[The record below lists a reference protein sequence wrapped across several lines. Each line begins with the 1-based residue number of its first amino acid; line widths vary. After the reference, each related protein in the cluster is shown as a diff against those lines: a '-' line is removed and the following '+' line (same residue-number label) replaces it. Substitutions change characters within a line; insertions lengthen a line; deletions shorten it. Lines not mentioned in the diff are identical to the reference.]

1 MSAATTSSAI
11 DPAHIVVTEPVPGSA
26 YPVDLMYIEMIDG
39 AYIPIGMRK
48 PKGPGPF
55 PLILFATGNGGGG
68 MTMLRDHINTKGWT
82 QDQLLDAGYA
92 VAWMRYRAEVDYA
105 YDRIGKLI
113 ESGRQHRQLFNR
125 GPLEY
130 EDAIA
135 VAEYVKTLPYIDGE
149 RLGYIGVSHGGEMA
163 LKIASEY
170 HGFKAFVASEPAS
183 HEFLRLRPDETA
195 HVDPKTGLLNVE
207 KMLMREAT
215 KVRPRITEDVARAR
229 IAPIDTPFFVQGR
242 DDDELQGIFR
252 VSYDLLHEMGKDAI
266 WKSYDH
272 HLHGFIYPVR
282 EADGTYAPDA
292 VQLGAF
298 ADTKAFFDKYLK
310 RRKRAANR
318 TVGAAVI
325 RLNFGPAVLKNGRR
339 RAIYAAEYPPQENHL
354 SHFRSPDVLER
365 RNNAAAVKKAML
377 EKFKAAIQDPALEE
391 QRLKR
396 IAIQEAREARMAE
409 REAARKVREAEL
421 AVLAAAEA
429 ERQAKAKREAE
440 ELEAM
445 IEAEKL
451 AAHEA
456 LLAEQKAARDA
467 RYAARKAA
475 KKERRRGY

>member
-1 MSAATTSSAI
+1 MSASPMSASVASL
-11 DPAHIVVTEPVPGSA
+11 DPAHVVVTVPVPGSR
-26 YPVDLMYIEMIDG
+26 YPVDLMYIEMVDG

-48 PKGPGPF
+48 PEGKGPF

-68 MTMLRDHINTKGWT
+68 MTMLRDHIDTKSWT

-105 YDRIGKLI
+105 YDKIGKLI
-113 ESGRQHRQLFNR
+113 QSGRQHRQLFNR

-135 VAEYVKTLPYIDGE
+135 VAEYCKTLPFVDGD

-170 HGFKAFVASEPAS
+170 HGFRCFVASEPAS

-229 IAPIDTPFFVQGR
+229 VAPIDTAFFVQGR

-272 HLHGFIYPVR
+272 DLHGFIYPVR
-282 EADGTYAPDA
+282 EADGTYKPDA
-292 VQLGAF
+292 VQRQAF

-310 RRKRAANR
+310 A
-318 TVGAAVI
+318 
-325 RLNFGPAVLKNGRR
+325 
-339 RAIYAAEYPPQENHL
+339 
-354 SHFRSPDVLER
+354 
-365 RNNAAAVKKAML
+365 
-377 EKFKAAIQDPALEE
+377 
-391 QRLKR
+391 
-396 IAIQEAREARMAE
+396 
-409 REAARKVREAEL
+409 
-421 AVLAAAEA
+421 
-429 ERQAKAKREAE
+429 
-440 ELEAM
+440 
-445 IEAEKL
+445 
-451 AAHEA
+451 
-456 LLAEQKAARDA
+456 
-467 RYAARKAA
+467 
-475 KKERRRGY
+475 

>member
-1 MSAATTSSAI
+1 MSIASNSSASN
-11 DPAHIVVTEPVPGSA
+11 PAYSVATEAVPGSK
-26 YPVDLMYIEMIDG
+26 YPVELMLIEMVDG

-48 PKGPGPF
+48 PEGPGPF

-92 VAWMRYRAEVDYA
+92 
-105 YDRIGKLI
+105 YDKIGRLI
-113 ESGRQHRQLFNR
+113 QSGRQHRQLFNR

-135 VAEYVKTLPYIDGE
+135 VAEYVKTLPYIDGD

-195 HVDPKTGLLNVE
+195 HIDPKTGLLNVE

-272 HLHGFIYPVR
+272 DLHGFIYPVR
-282 EADGTYAPDA
+282 DNDGTYKPDA
-292 VQLGAF
+292 VQLQAF

-310 RRKRAANR
+310 A
-318 TVGAAVI
+318 
-325 RLNFGPAVLKNGRR
+325 
-339 RAIYAAEYPPQENHL
+339 
-354 SHFRSPDVLER
+354 
-365 RNNAAAVKKAML
+365 
-377 EKFKAAIQDPALEE
+377 
-391 QRLKR
+391 
-396 IAIQEAREARMAE
+396 
-409 REAARKVREAEL
+409 
-421 AVLAAAEA
+421 
-429 ERQAKAKREAE
+429 
-440 ELEAM
+440 
-445 IEAEKL
+445 
-451 AAHEA
+451 
-456 LLAEQKAARDA
+456 
-467 RYAARKAA
+467 
-475 KKERRRGY
+475 

>member
-1 MSAATTSSAI
+1 MGASSISPAI
-11 DPAHIVVTEPVPGSA
+11 DPAHVVVSVAVPGSR
-26 YPVDLMYIEMIDG
+26 YPVDLMYVEMIDG
-39 AYIPIGMRK
+39 VYITIGMRK
-48 PKGPGPF
+48 PEGPGPF

-68 MTMLRDHINTKGWT
+68 MTMLRDHIDTKSWT

-113 ESGRQHRQLFNR
+113 QSGRQERQLFNR

-135 VAEYVKTLPYIDGE
+135 VAEYAKTLTFIDGN

-207 KMLMREAT
+207 KMLMRDAA

-229 IAPIDTPFFVQGR
+229 VAPIDTPFFVQGR

-272 HLHGFIYPVR
+272 PVHGFIFPVR
-282 EADGTYAPDA
+282 EADGAYRPDA
-292 VQLGAF
+292 VQLQAF

-310 RRKRAANR
+310 A
-318 TVGAAVI
+318 
-325 RLNFGPAVLKNGRR
+325 
-339 RAIYAAEYPPQENHL
+339 
-354 SHFRSPDVLER
+354 
-365 RNNAAAVKKAML
+365 
-377 EKFKAAIQDPALEE
+377 
-391 QRLKR
+391 
-396 IAIQEAREARMAE
+396 
-409 REAARKVREAEL
+409 
-421 AVLAAAEA
+421 
-429 ERQAKAKREAE
+429 
-440 ELEAM
+440 
-445 IEAEKL
+445 
-451 AAHEA
+451 
-456 LLAEQKAARDA
+456 
-467 RYAARKAA
+467 
-475 KKERRRGY
+475 

>member
-1 MSAATTSSAI
+1 MSASLVSSAI
-11 DPAHIVVTEPVPGSA
+11 DPAHVAVSAPVPGSR
-26 YPVDLMYIEMIDG
+26 YPVDLMYVEMVDG
-39 AYIPIGMRK
+39 AYIPVGLRK
-48 PKGPGPF
+48 PQGPGPF

-68 MTMLRDHINTKGWT
+68 MAMLRDHIDTKGWT

-113 ESGRQHRQLFNR
+113 QSGRQQRQLFNR

-135 VAEYVKTLPYIDGE
+135 VAEYSRTLPFIDGN

-207 KMLMREAT
+207 KMLMREAA

-229 IAPIDTPFFVQGR
+229 VASIDTPFFVQGR

-272 HLHGFIYPVR
+272 PLHGFIFPVR
-282 EADGTYAPDA
+282 AVDGVYRPDA
-292 VQLGAF
+292 VQLQAF

-310 RRKRAANR
+310 A
-318 TVGAAVI
+318 
-325 RLNFGPAVLKNGRR
+325 
-339 RAIYAAEYPPQENHL
+339 
-354 SHFRSPDVLER
+354 
-365 RNNAAAVKKAML
+365 
-377 EKFKAAIQDPALEE
+377 
-391 QRLKR
+391 
-396 IAIQEAREARMAE
+396 
-409 REAARKVREAEL
+409 
-421 AVLAAAEA
+421 
-429 ERQAKAKREAE
+429 
-440 ELEAM
+440 
-445 IEAEKL
+445 
-451 AAHEA
+451 
-456 LLAEQKAARDA
+456 
-467 RYAARKAA
+467 
-475 KKERRRGY
+475 

>member
-1 MSAATTSSAI
+1 MSVSSVPSAI
-11 DPAHIVVTEPVPGSA
+11 DPAHIVVTVPVPGSR
-26 YPVDLMYIEMIDG
+26 YPVDLMYIEMVDG

-48 PKGPGPF
+48 PEGKGPF

-68 MTMLRDHINTKGWT
+68 MTMLRDHIDTKSWT

-105 YDRIGKLI
+105 YDKIGKLI
-113 ESGRQHRQLFNR
+113 QSGRQHRQLFNR

-135 VAEYVKTLPYIDGE
+135 VAEYCKTLPFVDGD

-170 HGFKAFVASEPAS
+170 HGFRCFVASEPAS

-229 IAPIDTPFFVQGR
+229 VAPIDTAFFVQGR

-272 HLHGFIYPVR
+272 DLHGFIYPVR
-282 EADGTYAPDA
+282 EADGTYKPDA
-292 VQLGAF
+292 VQRQAF

-310 RRKRAANR
+310 A
-318 TVGAAVI
+318 
-325 RLNFGPAVLKNGRR
+325 
-339 RAIYAAEYPPQENHL
+339 
-354 SHFRSPDVLER
+354 
-365 RNNAAAVKKAML
+365 
-377 EKFKAAIQDPALEE
+377 
-391 QRLKR
+391 
-396 IAIQEAREARMAE
+396 
-409 REAARKVREAEL
+409 
-421 AVLAAAEA
+421 
-429 ERQAKAKREAE
+429 
-440 ELEAM
+440 
-445 IEAEKL
+445 
-451 AAHEA
+451 
-456 LLAEQKAARDA
+456 
-467 RYAARKAA
+467 
-475 KKERRRGY
+475 